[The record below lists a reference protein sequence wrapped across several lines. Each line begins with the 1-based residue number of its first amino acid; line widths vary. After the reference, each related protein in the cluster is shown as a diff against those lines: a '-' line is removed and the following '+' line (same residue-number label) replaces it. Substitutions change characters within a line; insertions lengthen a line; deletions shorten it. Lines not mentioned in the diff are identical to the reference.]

1 MKSLAFFLAVLTLA
15 AGCVLEDK
23 PVIPADGG
31 VEAGPCGVCKLE
43 TPICNDDLQC
53 VECTA
58 ESNSLCL
65 EKMLVCKTDA
75 FECVECNASSDCNLE
90 PMLVCKTDA
99 FECVECNASS
109 DCNDPAEAG
118 CNTELNECEECQS
131 EADCTGIEGRP
142 LCDDGTCVEC
152 TPATE
157 GVDCGGTSCD
167 PLTRECTKT
176 MLGSLETCEAC
187 VADSECGVEGSPS
200 GDHRCVEMFYPVGER
215 FPDGDTGFCLKVFA
229 PGVCEQPYAIRI
241 PDRRSLSG
249 DPLQSY
255 CGINETLATC
265 PAVRALDRNESCPCP
280 ESGICRNVGGLSLKC
295 TYHCEIEGVNAI
307 ECLPDNPTGRPG
319 TNCDSSGAGGAGGA
333 YCGG

>member
-1 MKSLAFFLAVLTLA
+1 MRLLALFLVVLTLS

-23 PVIPADGG
+23 PVIPEDGG
-31 VEAGPCGVCKLE
+31 VEAGPCGVCKFK
-43 TPICNDDLQC
+43 TPVCNDDLQC
-53 VECTA
+53 VACTA
-58 ESNSLCL
+58 DLDDLCT
-65 EKMLVCKTDA
+65 EMALVCKTGA
-75 FECVECNASSDCNLE
+75 FVCVTCNANSDC
-90 PMLVCKTDA
+90 KDA
-99 FECVECNASS
+99 AAARCDTMQNEC
-109 DCNDPAEAG
+109 AG
-118 CNTELNECEECQS
+118 CQGET
-131 EADCTGIEGRP
+131 DCIGIEGRP

-152 TPATE
+152 TPDTE
-157 GVDCGGTSCD
+157 DVDCGGKSCD
-167 PLTRECTKT
+167 PLTGACTDT
-176 MLGSLETCEAC
+176 EVGSLETCEEC
-187 VADSECGVEGSPS
+187 VADSECGEDGSAS
-200 GDHRCVEMFYPVGER
+200 EAHRCVEMFYPVGER
-215 FPDGDTGFCLKVFA
+215 FPDSETGFCLRVFA

-333 YCGG
+333 GGAYCGG